1 VTPLPFP
8 VLRDEAVL
16 LRPWHFDD
24 VEQMLAAFSDPVF
37 REHSDWAPT
46 TDSEV
51 RQALVDGEEARQ
63 QGTKL
68 DLAVVDPDLPH
79 LILGGV
85 SLNWVD
91 PVQARAAVGYW
102 LAPAARGRGVA
113 SRAVRLLTGWAFDV
127 LQLQRLELTCGPD
140 NIGSQRVAERTGF
153 TREGLL
159 RSHMA
164 FKGRRRDTLLFS
176 LLPGELGDSGR

>member
-1 VTPLPFP
+1 
-8 VLRDEAVL
+8 
-16 LRPWHFDD
+16 
-24 VEQMLAAFSDPVF
+24 
-37 REHSDWAPT
+37 
-46 TDSEV
+46 
-51 RQALVDGEEARQ
+51 
-63 QGTKL
+63 
-68 DLAVVDPDLPH
+68 
-79 LILGGV
+79 
-85 SLNWVD
+85 
-91 PVQARAAVGYW
+91 VGYW